1 MDTKKEQITI
11 AIGGALLG
19 MIAVALSYFG
29 NPANMGFCIAC
40 FIRDSAGA
48 LGLHRAAAV
57 EYLRPEIIGVVLGAF
72 LISIG
77 RKEFS
82 AKGGSSPLTRFIMGF
97 FVMIGC
103 LMFLGCPFRMLL
115 RLAGGDF
122 NALFGLAGFACG
134 IGCGVFFLTRGYSLK
149 RTYRQS
155 TSEGIIFPVLQVV
168 FLILLVGFPALL
180 LFTEAGGGPGAL
192 HAPIILSLVFGI
204 AAGIIGQVTR
214 LCMAGGIRDLILFK
228 DSRLII
234 GFVCILV
241 AALIGNIVLGFF
253 HPGFANQPIAHTD
266 GLWNFLGM
274 VLAGLGSSLLGG
286 CPFRQL
292 ILAGEGNTDSAV
304 TWLGL
309 LTGAA
314 FAHNFGLAGAAAK
327 AATETEAAV
336 AGGPATAGKAAVI
349 ACIIVLFIIAVTN
362 KRNLKRGK

>member
-192 HAPIILSLVFGI
+192 HAPIILSLEFGI
-204 AAGIIGQVTR
+204 AAGIIAVRFNKTLHGQ
-214 LCMAGGIRDLILFK
+214 A
-228 DSRLII
+228 
-234 GFVCILV
+234 
-241 AALIGNIVLGFF
+241 
-253 HPGFANQPIAHTD
+253 
-266 GLWNFLGM
+266 
-274 VLAGLGSSLLGG
+274 
-286 CPFRQL
+286 
-292 ILAGEGNTDSAV
+292 ESA
-304 TWLGL
+304 
-309 LTGAA
+309 
-314 FAHNFGLAGAAAK
+314 
-327 AATETEAAV
+327 
-336 AGGPATAGKAAVI
+336 I
-349 ACIIVLFIIAVTN
+349 
-362 KRNLKRGK
+362 

>member
-1 MDTKKEQITI
+1 
-11 AIGGALLG
+11 
-19 MIAVALSYFG
+19 
-29 NPANMGFCIAC
+29 
-40 FIRDSAGA
+40 
-48 LGLHRAAAV
+48 
-57 EYLRPEIIGVVLGAF
+57 
-72 LISIG
+72 
-77 RKEFS
+77 
-82 AKGGSSPLTRFIMGF
+82 
-97 FVMIGC
+97 
-103 LMFLGCPFRMLL
+103 MLL

-168 FLILLVGFPALL
+168 FLILLVGFPVLL

-314 FAHNFGLAGAAAK
+314 FAHNFGLASSAA
-327 AATETEAAV
+327 
-336 AGGPATAGKAAVI
+336 GPTPAGKAAVVIGLVVLLCI
-349 ACIIVLFIIAVTN
+349 AAANTF
-362 KRNLKRGK
+362 GKKEA

>member
-1 MDTKKEQITI
+1 
-11 AIGGALLG
+11 
-19 MIAVALSYFG
+19 
-29 NPANMGFCIAC
+29 MGFCIAC

-82 AKGGSSPLTRFIMGF
+82 AKGGSSPFTRFIMGF

-122 NALFGLAGFACG
+122 NALFGLAGFACRNRLR
-134 IGCGVFFLTRGYSLK
+134 C
-149 RTYRQS
+149 
-155 TSEGIIFPVLQVV
+155 IFPDTRLQLKENLSSE
-168 FLILLVGFPALL
+168 FFRRYYLPSAPGCIPDSSGWFSDTSALYGSRRRTGCFACPDHLL
-180 LFTEAGGGPGAL
+180 
-192 HAPIILSLVFGI
+192 LVFGI

-314 FAHNFGLAGAAAK
+314 FAHNFGLASSAA
-327 AATETEAAV
+327 
-336 AGGPATAGKAAVI
+336 GPTPAGKAAVVIGLVVLLCI
-349 ACIIVLFIIAVTN
+349 AAANTF
-362 KRNLKRGK
+362 GKKEA